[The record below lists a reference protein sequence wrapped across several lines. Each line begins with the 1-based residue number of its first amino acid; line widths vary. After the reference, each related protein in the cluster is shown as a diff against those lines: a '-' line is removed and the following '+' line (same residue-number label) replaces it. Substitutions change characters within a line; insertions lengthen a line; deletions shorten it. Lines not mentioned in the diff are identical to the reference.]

1 MNKIYNL
8 IWSAAKGRWIVVSE
22 KVKGNGKVPSSP
34 LRTLAVL
41 AAMFASGGP
50 AYALDPASLP
60 DGGQIT
66 AGVATIATTGTQMT
80 VNQSSQKM
88 IANWQSFN
96 IGENASVRFIQPNS
110 TAAALNRISNQSPSQ
125 IMGLLSANG
134 QVFLLNQAGIIFG
147 KNATVNVGGLVAS
160 SLNMLDS
167 DFLATK
173 YKFTNEGSAG
183 SILNQGAIKAAD
195 GGVVAL
201 MAPRVTNE
209 GNITANSGHALLAAA
224 DQVSIDFKGDGLLS
238 YTVDRGAVDAL
249 VENKGLIKADG
260 GVVVMTAVAADALRM
275 ATASNTGVIE
285 ACTIQNKGGRIMLIS
300 DMENGQTT
308 VSGTLDASAPNG
320 GNGGFIETSG
330 RELTVIDGATITT
343 LAPFGN
349 AGTWI
354 IDPVDFTVSAGSG
367 ALTTSGIGATT
378 LSNSLSTTDVRIATE
393 TSTNG
398 NGDIFVNSPVNISSH
413 ILSLLADGAVTIN
426 DPITGSGQLVLQS
439 GTNGATNKAVT
450 INNPIL
456 LGGGKLKI
464 TSTGGAQSNA
474 KIQAFGLLELYGKGA
489 FNINAVALSDF
500 DHFTAYVN
508 GSIDLYEN
516 NDFLLIDPPGVTATE
531 NVTLR
536 ASTYITVNDLIST
549 SGAVS
554 LTANAITIAN
564 AKSVSSSSGGTI
576 SIFANTLSN
585 R

>member
-464 TSTGGAQSNA
+464 TSTGGTQSNA